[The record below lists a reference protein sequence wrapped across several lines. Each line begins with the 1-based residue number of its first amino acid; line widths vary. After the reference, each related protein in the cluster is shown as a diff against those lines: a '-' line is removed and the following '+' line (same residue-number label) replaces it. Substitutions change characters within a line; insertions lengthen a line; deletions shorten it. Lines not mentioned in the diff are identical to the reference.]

1 MDENMTKFN
10 EKIAEL
16 LEIAKK
22 EKNVLVQE
30 EIEAHFKDMDLTPD
44 KMGIICEYLEKNGV
58 DILKTTGDTDVDD
71 DIILEME
78 NEEEEED
85 LENID
90 LSVPDGVSIEDP
102 VRMYLKEIGKVP
114 LLIENNGA
122 PPPPNR
128 LLNAVMITMIGKHK
142 PIAPKAVVPTPGIR
156 AI

>member
-90 LSVPDGVSIEDP
+90 LSVPD
-102 VRMYLKEIGKVP
+102 EIVWEK
-114 LLIENNGA
+114 IN
-122 PPPPNR
+122 PNR
-128 LLNAVMITMIGKHK
+128 QKQGTMRLDTSQEFLVQSVCGKIDILSD
-142 PIAPKAVVPTPGIR
+142 PSPVDA
-156 AI
+156 